1 MVLVRVSA
9 STTNLGPG
17 FDCLGVA
24 LSLWNEVIIF
34 PEEDQQEPAPEIVT
48 AATAAF
54 TNRAAVKLPPFRCEI
69 RGEVPQARGL
79 GSSTTVRAG
88 VLLGLNQISNQAL
101 SRQELFALCTE
112 LEGHPDNA
120 AAAIFGGFTIVS
132 RMGRKV
138 DRFDV
143 SPELKFVLFVPN
155 FEVRTSL
162 ARTVVPANFAR
173 ADVIQN
179 LANSSLI
186 SAAFASQ
193 DYERLRGAFDDR
205 MHQPYRKQ
213 FVPFMSRVFE
223 AARDN
228 GALGAFLS
236 GSGSTLACVTLT
248 DPEKIAQA
256 MIEAVPDLSSRT
268 LILIANNEGAT
279 TI

>member
-1 MVLVRVSA
+1 MILARVSA

-24 LSLWNEVIIF
+24 LSLWNEVIIY
-34 PEEDQQEPAPEIVT
+34 PEEGPQQPAPEIVT
-48 AATAAF
+48 SSAAAF
-54 TNRAAVKLPPFRCEI
+54 CARAAVMLPPFRCEI

-88 VLLGLNQISNQAL
+88 VLLALNHMSGQVL
-101 SRQELFALCTE
+101 SRQEIFALCAE

-132 RMGRKV
+132 CAGRKV

-143 SPELKFVLFVPN
+143 SPQLKFVLFVPD
-155 FEVRTSL
+155 FEVKTAH
-162 ARTVVPANFAR
+162 ARTVVPTHFAR
-173 ADVIQN
+173 ADVVQN

-193 DYERLRGAFDDR
+193 DYERLRGAFTDR

-213 FVPFMSRVFE
+213 FVPFMSKVFE
-223 AARDN
+223 AALEN
-228 GALGAFLS
+228 GALGGFLS
-236 GSGSTLACVTLT
+236 GSGSTLACVALT
-248 DPEKIAQA
+248 DPEKIAKA
-256 MIEAVPDLSSRT
+256 MADAVSDLSSRT
-268 LILIANNEGAT
+268 LILSANNEGAT
-279 TI
+279 TK